1 MKFPTMFRVR
11 QKFDAEAIEDIPREI
26 KTAAQ
31 GVDGLNRV
39 KSGQTVAV
47 ACSSRGIAQYGT
59 LVESTVAV
67 LREAGLKPF
76 IVPAMGSHGGGTA
89 DGQRKVLADA
99 GITEKMLGVPVHSSL
114 ETVQVGTTED
124 DIPVFM
130 DRWAASA
137 DYIVPVNRI
146 KAHTMFNGEIESGL
160 MKMLAVGLGKQKGP
174 ALYHKAAFR
183 LGLERVIR
191 TVARTVMAAR
201 NVLFGVGVVE
211 NGYCRSARIGV
222 FDRRC
227 LEKREMEYLKLA
239 KRLESRIPLSEM
251 DILIVDEM
259 GKDISGAGLDC
270 NVIGRIDMPLLTE
283 EPPLPDIKRIVVC
296 DLTDKS
302 EGNAVGIGL
311 ADFTTRRLVD
321 KIDLEAMYVNALTA
335 SDPEHVKIPMTLK
348 TDREAVHAAMS
359 TIGQIRS
366 EALRMVRIRNTKQ
379 LEEMWMSEACL
390 PDVKASQSVTLASKA
405 FPLSFDAAGQLDPL

>member
-1 MKFPTMFRVR
+1 MKFPTMFQVR
-11 QKFDAEAIEDIPREI
+11 QTFDDETVEDIPRRI
-26 KTAAQ
+26 KTAVREM
-31 GVDGLNRV
+31 GSLSRV
-39 KSGQTVAV
+39 TSGRTVAV
-47 ACSSRGIAQYGT
+47 ACSSRGIAQYAT
-59 LVESTVAV
+59 IVESTVDV
-67 LREAGLKPF
+67 LKAAGLKPF

-89 DGQRKVLADA
+89 EGQRKVLADA
-99 GITEKMLGVPVHSSL
+99 GITEETMGVPIHSSL
-114 ETVQVGTTED
+114 ETVPLGATED

-130 DRWAASA
+130 DRWARSA

-174 ALYHKAAFR
+174 ALYHQAAFR

-191 TVARTVMAAR
+191 TVARTVMAAA

-211 NGYCRSARIGV
+211 NSYGRPARIGV
-222 FDRRC
+222 FSREC
-227 LEKREMEYLKLA
+227 LEKREMAYLKLA
-239 KRLESRIPLSEM
+239 KRLESRIPLSKM
-251 DILIVDEM
+251 DVLIVDEM

-283 EPPLPDIKRIVVC
+283 DPPLPDIKRIVVC
-296 DLTDKS
+296 DLTEKS

-335 SDPEHVKIPMTLK
+335 SDPEHAKIPMTLK

-359 TIGQIRS
+359 TIGRIRS

-379 LEEMWMSEACL
+379 LEDMWVSEACL
-390 PDVKASQSVTLASKA
+390 PDVQASPSVTLASEA
-405 FPLSFDAAGQLDPL
+405 FSLSFNAARTA